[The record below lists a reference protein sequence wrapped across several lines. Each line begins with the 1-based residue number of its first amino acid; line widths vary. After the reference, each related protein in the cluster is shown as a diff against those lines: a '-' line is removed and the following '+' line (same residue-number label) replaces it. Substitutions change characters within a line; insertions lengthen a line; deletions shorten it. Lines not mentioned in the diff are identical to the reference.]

1 MTLPSERPT
10 VCDKCDKVLDNRDK
24 MKRFQIIV
32 CEHCHHVM
40 EYKTT
45 STSKRKQS
53 KTDVMLNISKMSK
66 EDAVELMQ
74 LLEGK
79 L

>member
-1 MTLPSERPT
+1 MTLPTERPT
-10 VCDKCDKVLDNRDK
+10 VCEACNKVLDNRDK

-40 EYKTT
+40 EYKTAGT
-45 STSKRKQS
+45 RSKSNKN
-53 KTDVMLNISKMSK
+53 VVLNVSSMSK
-66 EDAVELMQ
+66 EDATELMKM
-74 LLEGK
+74 LEGM